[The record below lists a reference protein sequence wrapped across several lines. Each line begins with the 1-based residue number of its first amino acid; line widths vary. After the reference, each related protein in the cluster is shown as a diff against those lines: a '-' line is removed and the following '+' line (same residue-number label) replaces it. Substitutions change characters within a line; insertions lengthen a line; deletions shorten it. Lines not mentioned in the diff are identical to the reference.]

1 MEKAKLERLKAMHA
15 LACELTR
22 EPDKQIDGDLHI
34 VEALLADKLRYLKPE
49 EFYKH
54 VRDPCKPRAKRAAKV
69 KNVALV
75 ARQAKGGK

>member
-1 MEKAKLERLKAMHA
+1 
-15 LACELTR
+15 
-22 EPDKQIDGDLHI
+22 LHI
-34 VEALLADKLRYLKPE
+34 VEALLADKLRYLEPE

-54 VRDPCKPRAKRAAKV
+54 VRDPGKSRVKRAARV